1 MQGLLT
7 MVKLKSLITERVD
20 FYEIATQLVKKAGL
34 KSKVKFINKGDNKA
48 DYNVDDDVIR
58 IKPTS

>member
-34 KSKVKFINKGDNKA
+34 KSKVKLMIQN
-48 DYNVDDDVIR
+48 I
-58 IKPTS
+58 